1 MRKNAQCGL
10 TGGVPDF
17 REQSARARARAMTMT
32 RLEFASGTVRA
43 RTRTR
48 GNPQIIVFPRKS
60 LSCSH
65 GVRMEFKSKK
75 TRRAF
80 LSLSL

>member
-17 REQSARARARAMTMT
+17 RNQSARA
-32 RLEFASGTVRA
+32 
-43 RTRTR
+43 RTR

-60 LSCSH
+60 LSCLH

-75 TRRAF
+75 D
-80 LSLSL
+80 